1 MTTIKLPL
9 AKLSPEKK
17 IELATTIHSA
27 MRGNAHYPEPTPP
40 LDELI
45 STAEELNQA
54 ITHTAQVRQQSI
66 FDEPALLSPSEI
78 IAKSARIYKQSKVAT
93 ARQEDFEDR
102 LDAILA
108 QLASYVEKVSGGD
121 SAKIWSAGMC

>member
-1 MTTIKLPL
+1 MATIKLPL

-17 IELATTIHSA
+17 IELATTIHCA
-27 MRGNAHYPEPTPP
+27 MSGNSHYPEPSPP
-40 LDELI
+40 LDSLI

-54 ITHTAQVRQQSI
+54 ITHTTQVRQQSI

-78 IAKSARIYKQSKVAT
+78 IAKSARIYKQSKSAT
-93 ARQEDFEDR
+93 ARQEDFEDK

-108 QLASYVEKVSGGD
+108 QLASYVERVSGGD
-121 SAKIWSAGMC
+121 SAKILSAGMC